1 MTIGVVITRADL
13 RSPPSSVVLLFFFF
27 LNVGVPQVKGLKKK
41 DSAFEKEERNK
52 ELGSIRAV
60 SGCLPW

>member
-13 RSPPSSVVLLFFFF
+13 RSPPFLCCSLIFFF

-41 DSAFEKEERNK
+41 DSVFEKEERNR
-52 ELGSIRAV
+52 ELGSIRAI